1 MKKQL
6 LSRLASFLVLSTTA
20 FSSLESKAETLEE
33 QLIRHEGY
41 KTSRY
46 YDTKGIPTI
55 GVGFNLTRPDASNLV
70 QKVGADYTQVLEGK
84 QTLNAT
90 QIKNLLNYDIT
101 NAVKSARQIVR
112 SYDNQ
117 PTQVQEIIVNM
128 TFNLGPEGFKKF
140 KKTISAI
147 EAKDYETAAKEME
160 NSNWYN
166 QVGNRSKELVN
177 RMRAVKK
184 SITKF

>member
-1 MKKQL
+1 MRKQIYSTIAGLGL
-6 LSRLASFLVLSTTA
+6 LGGTA
-20 FSSLESKAETLEE
+20 FSHLESNTEALEE

-41 KTSRY
+41 KTNRY

-70 QKVGADYTQVLEGK
+70 QKVGADYTKVLDGK
-84 QTLNAT
+84 QALNDV
-90 QIKNLLNYDIT
+90 QIKYILSQDIA
-101 NAVKSARQIVR
+101 NAVKDAKKIVK

-128 TFNLGPEGFKKF
+128 TFNLGSAGFRKF

-147 EAKDYETAAKEME
+147 EARDYETASKEME

-177 RMRAVKK
+177 KMRTVQKNQN
-184 SITKF
+184 